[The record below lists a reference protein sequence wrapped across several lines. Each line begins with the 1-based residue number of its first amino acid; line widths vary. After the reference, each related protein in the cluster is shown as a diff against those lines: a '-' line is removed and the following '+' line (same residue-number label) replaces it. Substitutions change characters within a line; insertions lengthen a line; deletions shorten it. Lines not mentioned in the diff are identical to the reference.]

1 MNVFRYRLFGFNVK
15 SDIDLY
21 GVPKADFTDTE
32 VDVVLEENRKLWDE
46 NLYSSE
52 MMKTNQAA
60 YIYGKDFIKFYKVDT
75 GFYEVRAG
83 KFIDYCQRE
92 DCDPTN
98 FYLTLMN
105 FAFPRIIIE
114 RANLTVHGSVL
125 SFHDKAVLIS
135 GESGAGKSTMT
146 TELINNG
153 LGFMSDDVMR
163 IGFNDREEVVVYS
176 AHPIRRL
183 CGDTVEHYGFDMN
196 KLKPVT
202 LDEREKFFVDSSDVY
217 EDRELSPSTLFYLSI
232 NDGDRPEIK
241 EITGADKITLLLDNF
256 YRSEDYVR
264 FGTSPEMFKLISKLG
279 SALKIYEISRPREGM
294 TIKDRAQ
301 MVMDVL
307 KKDFQ

>member
-1 MNVFRYRLFGFNVK
+1 MNTFKYRLFGFDVL
-15 SDIDLY
+15 SDTPLY
-21 GVPKADFTDTE
+21 GVPAAEFE
-32 VDVVLEENRKLWDE
+32 SPDVILERQDSLWDE
-46 NLYSSE
+46 SLVSSE
-52 MMKTNQAA
+52 GMVGMEAA
-60 YIYGKDFIKFYKVDT
+60 YIYGEDFIKFYKVDT
-75 GFYEVRAG
+75 GFYRVSEG
-83 KFIDYCQRE
+83 KRIAYSLKE

-125 SFHDKAVLIS
+125 SYNDKSVLIS

-163 IGFNDREEVVVYS
+163 IGFNDKEEPVVYS
-176 AHPIRRL
+176 SHPIRRL
-183 CGDTVEHYGFDMN
+183 CRDTVEHYGFDPK

-202 LDEREKFFVDSSDVY
+202 LDERFKYFVDSSDVY
-217 EDRELSPSTLFYLSI
+217 EDRVLPTSVMFYLTI
-232 NDGDRPEIK
+232 NDGDKPEIR
-241 EITGADKITLLLDNF
+241 EITGADKIMMLLNNF

-264 FGTSPEMFKLISKLG
+264 FGTQPQMYKLISKMG
-279 SALKIYEISRPREGM
+279 AALRIYEISRPREGM